1 MEKYNEAADSK
12 QTAITIAVVFVLLSF
27 IGMFVYSIISGNRNS
42 GDYALI
48 SVGICVFCSVIQ
60 RTTAKLKWLSL
71 IGIFIGSVALGVAIG
86 ARIWW

>member
-42 GDYALI
+42 SDYALI
-48 SVGICVFCSVIQ
+48 SIGICVLCPVI
-60 RTTAKLKWLSL
+60 TITKLRWLSL
-71 IGIFIGSVALGVAIG
+71 IGVFTGSVALGVAIG
-86 ARIWW
+86 VRIWG

>member
-42 GDYALI
+42 SDYALI
-48 SVGICVFCSVIQ
+48 SIGICVLCPVI
-60 RTTAKLKWLSL
+60 TITITKLRWLSL
-71 IGIFIGSVALGVAIG
+71 IGVFTGSVALGVAIG
-86 ARIWW
+86 VRIWG